1 MASESDAVD
10 VNVDIGA
17 QRRQSGLDVARLA
30 ARQSGVVT
38 FTQLLAVGLT
48 RHRIAD
54 LSRTGGL
61 HRLHRGVYAV
71 GHRKPTRDGWLT
83 AALLAVG
90 ADSFLSHLT
99 AAALHGLR
107 TLNLR
112 QIHVTAVGPAPRT
125 RSGLVI
131 HRTTQAPVRGELT
144 TVNGLTVST
153 VPRLLVELSP
163 TETKQ
168 DLTRLI
174 TVAVRKHAFSHD
186 TLERLLKVHAGR
198 PGIANLNAAYAAY
211 RPRPDRKSDLEL
223 AFDELLEQH
232 PEIPEPL
239 RNVESDVGELDYYW
253 PEYNVVLELDGRPY
267 HLAVEDIE
275 RDRLKDAKLLTQ
287 GIRPLRITDQRFEHD
302 ANGAIKDLKQLLQL
316 G

>member
-1 MASESDAVD
+1 MSERDAVN
-10 VNVDIGA
+10 VNVDIRA
-17 QRRQSGLDVARLA
+17 QRRQAGLEVARLA
-30 ARQSGVVT
+30 ARQSGIVT
-38 FTQLLAVGLT
+38 FSQLLAAGLT

-54 LSRTGGL
+54 LGRNGGL

-71 GHRKPTRDGWLT
+71 GHRKVTRDGWLT

-90 ADSFLSHLT
+90 PGSFLSHQT
-99 AAALHGLR
+99 AAALHALK

-125 RSGLVI
+125 RNGLVI
-131 HRTTQAPVRGELT
+131 HRTRNPPIRGELT
-144 TVNGLTVST
+144 TINGLTVST
-153 VPRLLVELSP
+153 VPRLFIELAA
-163 TETKQ
+163 TETQ
-168 DLTRLI
+168 GELTRLI
-174 TVAVRKHAFSHD
+174 TVAVRKRAFSHD
-186 TLERLLKVHAGR
+186 NLERALERHATHR
-198 PGIANLNAAYAAY
+198 GIADLKAAYAAY
-211 RPRPDRKSDLEL
+211 RPRPNRKSDLEL
-223 AFDELLEQH
+223 AFDELLEQY

-239 RNVESDVGELDYYW
+239 RNVESEVGELDYYW

-267 HLAVEDIE
+267 HVAVQDIE

-302 ANGAIKDLKQLLQL
+302 ANGSIEDLKRLLQL

>member
-1 MASESDAVD
+1 MPERDAVD

-17 QRRQSGLDVARLA
+17 QRRQGGLDVARLA
-30 ARQSGVVT
+30 ARQSGIVT
-38 FTQLLAVGLT
+38 FAQLLSSGLT

-54 LSRTGGL
+54 LGRNGGL

-71 GHRKPTRDGWLT
+71 GHRKLTRDGWLT

-90 ADSFLSHLT
+90 PGSFLSHLT

-107 TLNLR
+107 VLNLR
-112 QIHVTAVGPAPRT
+112 QIHVTAIGAAPRS
-125 RSGLVI
+125 RQGLVI
-131 HRTTQAPVRGELT
+131 HRTTHPPGRGELT
-144 TVNGLTVST
+144 TVNGLAVST
-153 VPRLLVELSP
+153 VPRLLVELAP
-163 TETKQ
+163 TETEQ
-168 DLTRLI
+168 ELTRLI
-174 TVAVRKHAFSHD
+174 TVAVRKRAFSHD
-186 TLERLLKVHAGR
+186 SLERLLKVHAR
-198 PGIANLNAAYAAY
+198 HPGIGKLKAAYAAY

-223 AFDELLEQH
+223 AFDQLLELH

-239 RNVESDVGELDYYW
+239 RNVDSDVGELDYYW

-267 HLAVEDIE
+267 HVAVQDIE

-302 ANGAIKDLKQLLQL
+302 PTGAITDLKQLLQL